1 MTSTEV
7 LAKFFGYDSFRSYQQ
22 EAVDSALAGR
32 DTLVVMPTGGGKS
45 ICYQVPAMMKEGLT
59 VVVSPLIALMKDQV
73 DALRANGISAAFLN
87 SGLSASE
94 QNIVIQQAR
103 RGDLKLLYLAPE
115 RLSAR
120 DFMFMQVLKELNV
133 RLFAVDEAHC
143 ISHWGPDFRPDY
155 LILDKLKAY
164 FPQVPV
170 MALTASAD
178 ALTRED
184 IVHKLRLQNP
194 DIFIASFN
202 RPNLAWHVRPK
213 KNSRASLLQY
223 LQSKKEES
231 GIIYCLSRSAVED
244 LAALLK
250 ERGFS
255 ADFYHAGLSSE
266 ERSRVQEAF
275 SKDKVR
281 IIVATI
287 AFGMGIDKSNVR
299 FVIHMDLPKNVESY
313 YQETGR
319 AGRDG
324 LPSEAILFYSAGDVF
339 KLRNMISK
347 DAEPEQRDIMLRK
360 LDQMSELAEARQ
372 CRRQYLMHY
381 FGEQHP
387 DHCGNCDYCLS
398 DIERYD
404 ALTDAQKVMS
414 AVVRLKERFGAGM
427 IIDFLRGSQS
437 QKITQEMKGL
447 KTYGVGKDKST
458 EEWQFIIKQLL
469 QRNLLENSEGQYPT
483 LKINELSREVLAGQR
498 TVLLEVFR
506 KAVRETQ
513 PEALPAYHEAL
524 FAHLKQVRLQ
534 IAEEQGVPAFV
545 VLSDATLVELARYR
559 PFRKDDLFN
568 IGGFGQFKVDKYGSR
583 FVDAITQY
591 CASEKLESLMSE
603 KVLSKPKAKEAA
615 IFSPTA
621 EVSLKMFRA
630 GKSTAQI
637 AVERNF
643 TEGTIINHLVPYVE
657 SGDLKA
663 GELVSSEVLSKIE
676 KAIEIHGTQ
685 QGLKVLKDALGEDVS
700 YNQIRVAM
708 AAAKAGVD
716 V

>member
-22 EAVDSALAGR
+22 EAVDSAHAGR
-32 DTLVVMPTGGGKS
+32 DALVVMPTGGGKS

-155 LILDKLKAY
+155 LVLDKLKEY

-184 IVHKLRLQNP
+184 IVQKLRLQNP

-213 KNSRASLLQY
+213 KNARAGLLQY

-414 AVVRLKERFGAGM
+414 AVVRLKERFGAGL

-437 QKITQEMKGL
+437 QKITQEMKAL

-498 TVLLEVFR
+498 TVMLEVFR

-513 PEALPAYHEAL
+513 PEALPAYHEGL

-545 VLSDATLVELARYR
+545 VLSDATLVELARFR
-559 PFRKDDLFN
+559 PFRKHELFN

-583 FVDAITQY
+583 FVDAIAQY

-621 EVSLKMFRA
+621 EVSLKMFRS
-630 GKSTAQI
+630 GKTTEQI
-637 AVERNF
+637 AAERQL

-663 GELVSSEVLSKIE
+663 GELISPEVLSRIE
-676 KAIEIHGTQ
+676 KAIEIHGIQ
-685 QGLKVLKDALGEDVS
+685 QGMKVLKDALGEDIS
-700 YNQIRVAM
+700 YNDIRIAM
-708 AAAKAGVD
+708 AASKAALHV
-716 V
+716 